1 MTVKMNIA
9 AGLKSAR
16 KAAGMSVEEVG
27 AALGKS
33 GKTISAWE
41 VGRGQPD
48 GDELIVL
55 CRLLGAHLRDFYG
68 EEYDDVVSD
77 RCVFDDLTADEQEL
91 VRMYRN
97 VTEYQKP
104 GVLFVL
110 SQMEDNDWVQPT
122 ICASGQPGN
131 YVPLDVLQNDGY
143 IPYPMDYKEAIE
155 YGKKFV
161 AAFDTPIE
169 FKETS

>member
-55 CRLLGAHLRDFYG
+55 CKLLGAHLRDFYG

-77 RCVFDDLTADEQEL
+77 RCVFEDLTADEQEL

-110 SQMEDNDWVQPT
+110 SQMEDNDWIQPT
-122 ICASGQPGN
+122 TYATGQHGKHVSLETLHN
-131 YVPLDVLQNDGY
+131 EGFLA
-143 IPYPMDYKEAIE
+143 YPIDYKEAID
-155 YGKKFV
+155 YGKKWV
-161 AAFDTPIE
+161 ANYDRPM
-169 FKETS
+169 